1 MALPE
6 LASFFLIA
14 AAAALQPAPAER
26 VEPATPTAAV
36 ERAAEEAAE
45 AVEEAAQETAD
56 VAAEAAGEAAE
67 EAGEAAEEAA
77 EAAAESQPDEPEVCR
92 RTQYVD
98 DFGRNR
104 SRRICRP
111 RSEWGPSR
119 RR

>member
-1 MALPE
+1 MVVAE
-6 LASFFLIA
+6 LTSFLLIA
-14 AAAALQPAPAER
+14 AAAALQPAPAEP

-36 ERAAEEAAE
+36 EQAAEEAAE
-45 AVEEAAQETAD
+45 AVEEAAEE
-56 VAAEAAGEAAE
+56 AAEAAGEAAE
-67 EAGEAAEEAA
+67 EAGEAAQEAA
-77 EAAAESQPDEPEVCR
+77 DAAAESQPDEPEVCR

-104 SRRICRP
+104 SRKICRP